1 MKDTL
6 IFVIDGKTY
15 YTTKFKFQDMPLP
28 KKLKPKTPNKGI
40 EFREFPRKCYAASV
54 DYAIED
60 RLYHDF
66 SRDISVGG
74 IFIETKEKFHIGQQL
89 SMSIPVKKD
98 DKPIRVKGIIVRV
111 ADDGIGVAF
120 MKRRVY

>member
-15 YTTKFKFQDMPLP
+15 YTTKFRFQDIVA
-28 KKLKPKTPNKGI
+28 KKSPMAENPNKGI
-40 EFREFPRKCYAASV
+40 EFREFPRKKYTTSV

-89 SMSIPVKKD
+89 SMSIPVRKG
-98 DKPIRVKGIIVRV
+98 DKPIRLKGIIVRV

-120 MKRRVY
+120 IKRRAY